1 MVIGVAAALAILVL
15 LGILLISRNGDDGGG
30 GPIAGL
36 VTFQGKSK
44 KHVTTPVEYPEVP
57 PVGGDHSPIP
67 QTCGAYDQPVPNE
80 QAVHSIEHGAVWITY
95 RPDLPREQVE
105 RLQDL
110 AGSHVL
116 VSPYPGL
123 PAPVV
128 ATAWERQVR
137 LESASDPRL
146 KRFISQFR
154 QGPQAPEATA
164 SCRGTGNPLD

>member
-57 PVGGDHSPIP
+57 PVGGDHSPVP

-95 RPDLPREQVE
+95 RPDLPSEQVD
-105 RLQDL
+105 RLRDL

-154 QGPQAPEATA
+154 QGPQAPEATVA
-164 SCRGTGNPLD
+164 CRGTGNPLD